1 MRLGSFTRPELVFP
15 RLEDDSRE
23 SVLRSLA
30 DKIAAAGAISDA
42 GNFFRQLMER
52 ENLGSTGIGGGVA
65 IPHCKLHNLDR
76 VLLAI
81 GVSERPIDF
90 DAADGE
96 PVRLFFVVA
105 APEKTPTE
113 HLKTLAAISRW
124 VKHPGHVRQ
133 ILELEEPAAIIDLL
147 DEDGES

>member
-15 RLEDDSRE
+15 RLADDSRE

-30 DKIAAAGAISDA
+30 ERMATAGAITDA
-42 GNFFRQLMER
+42 GNFYKQLMER

-65 IPHCKLHNLDR
+65 VPHCKLHDLDR

-81 GVSERPIDF
+81 GMSEHPIDF

-124 VKHPGHVRQ
+124 VKHPGHVNQ
-133 ILELEEPAAIIDLL
+133 ILELEDPTAIIDLL
-147 DEDGES
+147 DEDAES